1 MILFK
6 FLFLS
11 ILVFAQDKSL
21 IEKCRQNDILSCESL
36 ATYFIERKDFTNSLP
51 ISEALCKNAVVMGCT
66 LSGSAKLAQGKVKEA
81 YDFFNK
87 ACDQFEPL
95 ACRSLGRLMGQ
106 GGEKDLA
113 QMFFR
118 RSCQFGLLDICYEV
132 ENSHLSLSTAAL
144 NLVKSIRTD
153 CAEMESLSCKTQLN
167 LIGKCSSPL
176 TKKDCLLLAGYMT
189 LYFHS
194 RARQAEAK
202 IVLLKFYAHQKDLK
216 DSAYQSYSYDLPRAL
231 KNFTPHTNYQYIFG
245 VMKNCSRKFLA
256 KRKVRSDSFDLFPAS
271 YKNLRVRP
279 KANILNYFETGKA
292 SDCYD
297 PKHGYEAYA
306 VSVLDP
312 ANPTH
317 LDVWKIDQDKK
328 IIHVLDGS
336 PIP

>member
-1 MILFK
+1 MLLIKLLF
-6 FLFLS
+6 FSF
-11 ILVFAQDKSL
+11 LVFAQDKTL
-21 IEKCRQNDILSCESL
+21 IEKCRQNDLASCESL
-36 ATYFIERKDFTNSLP
+36 ASYFLERKDFSNSLP
-51 ISEALCKNAVVMGCT
+51 ISEALCKNSIVMGCT
-66 LSGSAKLAQGKVKEA
+66 LAGSAKLAQGKVKEA

-95 ACRSLGRLMGQ
+95 SCRSLARLMTQ
-106 GGEKDLA
+106 GGENDLA

-118 RSCQFGLLDICYEV
+118 RSCQFGLLDICQEI
-132 ENSHLSLSTAAL
+132 ENSHHNFSTPAI
-144 NLVKSIRTD
+144 NLVRSIRSD
-153 CAEMESLSCKTQLN
+153 CSEMESTACKTQLN

-189 LYFHS
+189 LYFHA

-202 IVLLKFYAHQKDLK
+202 IVLLKFYEHQKGLK
-216 DSAYQSYSYDLPRAL
+216 ESMYQSYSYDLPRAL
-231 KNFTPHTNYQYIFG
+231 KNFSPHSNYQYIFG
-245 VMKNCSRKFLA
+245 VMKNCARKYLA
-256 KRKVRSDSFDLFPAS
+256 KRKVRSDSFDLYTNS

-279 KANILNYFETGKA
+279 KANILNYFETGSA

-328 IIHVLDGS
+328 ITHVMDGS